1 MSELTKIEGK
11 KPGLWQD
18 TKFRWLIASVSLV
31 AVFEFLSLLSED
43 YKLRRELAL
52 PFFAAIILAVGWHTL
67 WNGIKSVVKNKLSEH

>member
-1 MSELTKIEGK
+1 
-11 KPGLWQD
+11 LWQD
-18 TKFRWLIASVSLV
+18 TKFRWLIASVALV

-67 WNGIKSVVKNKLSEH
+67 WNGIKALLKINFSEE